1 VSASMHSGP
10 GFLIPTA
17 PQANAP
23 AMPAHGQRQQTTV
36 QPLAARILAGAAPP
50 DGVRANPAPGQD
62 TMTLCTF
69 VANLTTGEAA
79 LLGRGTEAVA
89 IPLADLAQGRIGIRR
104 AAGMPS
110 LA

>member
-1 VSASMHSGP
+1 
-10 GFLIPTA
+10 
-17 PQANAP
+17 
-23 AMPAHGQRQQTTV
+23 MPASGQRQQTTV

-50 DGVRANPAPGQD
+50 DGVRADPAPGQD

-89 IPLADLAQGRIGIRR
+89 IPLADLAQGRAGIRR
-104 AAGMPS
+104 AAGMPA